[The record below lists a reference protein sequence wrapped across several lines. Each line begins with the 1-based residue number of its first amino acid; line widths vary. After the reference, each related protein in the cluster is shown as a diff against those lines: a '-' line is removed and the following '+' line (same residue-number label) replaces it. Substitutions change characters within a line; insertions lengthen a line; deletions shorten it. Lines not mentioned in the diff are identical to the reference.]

1 MANMDRPPAGFD
13 EDEAD
18 WWCEWVLDHD
28 LPEPPGVLAKGQAV
42 PIARWAGPQ
51 FGAVLSAAWSWSTDH
66 ETFGSDELISIV
78 QVFRRTATGWE
89 GTDGDGGSSWFDPPF
104 QPPKI
109 DPREVEIFGL
119 HYSGRDGWH
128 CAARYGMVGSGIAFA
143 DLVTDDFTVRR
154 PIESRVGAV
163 IVAFDPSFASVIGY
177 VTHEGVV
184 EEEVSFD
191 PKRDFA

>member
-1 MANMDRPPAGFD
+1 M
-13 EDEAD
+13 
-18 WWCEWVLDHD
+18 
-28 LPEPPGVLAKGQAV
+28 
-42 PIARWAGPQ
+42 
-51 FGAVLSAAWSWSTDH
+51 
-66 ETFGSDELISIV
+66 V

-89 GTDGDGGSSWFDPPF
+89 DTGGEGGSSWFDPPF

-128 CAARYGMVGSGIAFA
+128 CAARYRMVGSGIAFA

-163 IVAFDPSFASVIGY
+163 IVAFDPSVASVIGY

-191 PKRDFA
+191 PKRDFV